1 MGEYP
6 FVNIRID
13 ICKEEDG
20 DSVKVYEQRTL
31 IDFLKQNNPDWL
43 AKIIANVNNLE
54 KTQGE

>member
-20 DSVKVYEQRTL
+20 ESVKVYEQRTL

-43 AKIIANVNNLE
+43 AKIIAIVNNLE
-54 KTQGE
+54 KTHGE